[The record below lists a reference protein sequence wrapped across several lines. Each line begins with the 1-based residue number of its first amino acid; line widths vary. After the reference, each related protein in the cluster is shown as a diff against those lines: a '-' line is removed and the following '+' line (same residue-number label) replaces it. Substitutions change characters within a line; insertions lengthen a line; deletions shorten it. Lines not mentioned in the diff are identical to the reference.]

1 MFGFINKP
9 LNKARINKF
18 LEQNRINFNGYGGG
32 LSIDGLVVREFGY
45 LLNYISGKTISNF
58 YDLDKIYQNKDM
70 LLANIDKECDKNVL
84 KEEDHL
90 NISHETAVYNQKNL
104 KNIIIKICD
113 FIDIC
118 KSLNLDYIEVK
129 NSFYKG

>member
-1 MFGFINKP
+1 
-9 LNKARINKF
+9 
-18 LEQNRINFNGYGGG
+18 
-32 LSIDGLVVREFGY
+32 
-45 LLNYISGKTISNF
+45 
-58 YDLDKIYQNKDM
+58 M